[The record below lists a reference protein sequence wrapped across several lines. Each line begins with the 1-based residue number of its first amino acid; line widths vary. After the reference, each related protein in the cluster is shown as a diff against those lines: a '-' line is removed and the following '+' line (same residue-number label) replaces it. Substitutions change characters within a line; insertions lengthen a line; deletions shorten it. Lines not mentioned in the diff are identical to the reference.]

1 MAYKRPTAPQHYPDL
16 PPSYEASEG
25 LVTNA
30 TISTEAKEKNGPP
43 SSPQYPGSPPATV
56 VVRYVQ
62 APSFGTQTARMT
74 CPYCQYEIW
83 TKTRNEGPG
92 AMAWLWGGLLCL
104 LGFGLCACIPCC
116 MDSLSDVS
124 HSCPNC
130 KKFLGR
136 YSGGR

>member
-1 MAYKRPTAPQHYPDL
+1 MAYKRPSAAQHYPDL

-43 SSPQYPGSPPATV
+43 SSPQYPVSQPATV
-56 VVRYVQ
+56 IVQYVQ
-62 APSFGTQTARMT
+62 APRFGTRSARMI
-74 CPYCQYEIW
+74 CPYCQCEIE
-83 TKTRNEGPG
+83 TRTRNEGPG

-136 YSGGR
+136 YSGGH